1 MADFFDVWSGENQV
15 WKTTVFVD
23 WLFFC
28 LFARV
33 HQSGRLHLDGS
44 RTVSIYTRSDGSLR
58 KPRSGLPG
66 QFENAAS
73 KSTLS
78 IAQRSTRR
86 CHRQIPGDMDIL
98 YAGKKCRI
106 VSPSSW
112 ENRSIQ
118 LADDTARRSG
128 WEDNAPVSLHFDA
141 LRVSSR
147 SDPPRQTKY
156 QRMDDLGFGIQFFVI

>member
-1 MADFFDVWSGENQV
+1 MWAIFARVRMRYAWGTEELSTQQKWQVSGRNMADFFDVWSGENQV

-112 ENRSIQ
+112 ENRSI
-118 LADDTARRSG
+118 
-128 WEDNAPVSLHFDA
+128 
-141 LRVSSR
+141 
-147 SDPPRQTKY
+147 
-156 QRMDDLGFGIQFFVI
+156 